1 MFLFRSLHRQYPVLL
16 YVIDLNPESVDHP
29 KLQCFIHIFHWYA
42 VLTAANIDVAVG
54 TDDAL
59 LEPFGKGNT
68 KPVFAAR
75 NVRLMDMRVIGRKKN
90 VLKMRAV
97 DANGNTVEAVYF
109 GDVENLSGRKDTL
122 LSITYYPTLN
132 EYMGQATPQIVIT
145 HYQTA

>member
-1 MFLFRSLHRQYPVLL
+1 
-16 YVIDLNPESVDHP
+16 
-29 KLQCFIHIFHWYA
+29 
-42 VLTAANIDVAVG
+42 
-54 TDDAL
+54 
-59 LEPFGKGNT
+59 
-68 KPVFAAR
+68 
-75 NVRLMDMRVIGRKKN
+75 MDMRVIGRKKN

>member
-59 LEPFGKGNT
+59 LEPFG
-68 KPVFAAR
+68 PV
-75 NVRLMDMRVIGRKKN
+75 VC
-90 VLKMRAV
+90 
-97 DANGNTVEAVYF
+97 F
-109 GDVENLSGRKDTL
+109 GEWEKRSFL
-122 LSITYYPTLN
+122 LN
-132 EYMGQATPQIVIT
+132 QIVLVRAPLCSPVDFI
-145 HYQTA
+145 APCVPKLL